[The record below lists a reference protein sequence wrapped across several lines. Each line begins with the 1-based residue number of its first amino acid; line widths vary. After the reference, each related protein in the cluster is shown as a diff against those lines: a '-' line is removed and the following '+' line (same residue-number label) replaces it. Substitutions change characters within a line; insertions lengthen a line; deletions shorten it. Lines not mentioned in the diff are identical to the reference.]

1 MALTFDHVFICSD
14 NPQAAERALTDS
26 VSRPEPSRRSSRAWS
41 APRTAWPTRCY
52 VYAPGDG
59 CLRLVSAG
67 EERADQSARDRA
79 VASHITAAFRE
90 GMPRAVLSSDLF
102 RARSRPSFYA
112 LLRTDVLIAGGLISG
127 TFRRFHSADK
137 AAKQVGHTQPD
148 KGPCNQYGYPG
159 HPVGLAHASFR
170 NRGCRQDEAGEEREP
185 NESSA
190 RRDQRVA

>member
-1 MALTFDHVFICSD
+1 
-14 NPQAAERALTDS
+14 
-26 VSRPEPSRRSSRAWS
+26 
-41 APRTAWPTRCY
+41 
-52 VYAPGDG
+52 
-59 CLRLVSAG
+59 
-67 EERADQSARDRA
+67 
-79 VASHITAAFRE
+79 
-90 GMPRAVLSSDLF
+90 MPRPVLSSDLF
-102 RARSRPSFYA
+102 RARSRISF
-112 LLRTDVLIAGGLISG
+112 RTDVLIAGGLISG

-190 RRDQRVA
+190 RRDQRVAGHGYLPFDTSRAAMRQRAITGGMRYKWTVPENYD